1 MSVGWFGR
9 SSCRID
15 ANELKPGN
23 RYRRRLS
30 SGGLAATATVL
41 ALRSDL
47 AGIPHVHFSV
57 TIDGSATC
65 LSEGE
70 TRVLALASFLDAYR
84 ERLAQDAPA
93 ASGGL
98 AGATLVRLSARP
110 LKVDISHNSNSLID
124 NIGPTG

>member
-15 ANELKPGN
+15 TNELKPGN

-41 ALRSDL
+41 ALRSDF

-84 ERLAQDAPA
+84 ERLAEDAPA

-98 AGATLVRLSARP
+98 ADATLVRLSART
-110 LKVDISHNSNSLID
+110 LKVDVYHNSNSLID
-124 NIGPTG
+124 NSLPTG